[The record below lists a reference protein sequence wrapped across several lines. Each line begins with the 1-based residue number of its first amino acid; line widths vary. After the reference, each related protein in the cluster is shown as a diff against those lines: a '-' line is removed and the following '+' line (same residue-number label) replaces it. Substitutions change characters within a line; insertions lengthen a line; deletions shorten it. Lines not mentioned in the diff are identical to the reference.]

1 MCMSLRHAVCGDNV
15 SAVWLGA
22 GCLPYSWAVGVREA
36 GWHNCAL
43 HTLQPC
49 AATHLSCWECIQGC
63 QHPQHGRGDLHHKWQ
78 PLLMFVSCSVSCRC
92 RYQPSRWACLLTT
105 CLRSVRPH
113 PTCPAMMAC
122 GTACAPQRDRPAGTS
137 RRCTRRQGTPASILC
152 KHTDGQLRHC
162 AAGLL
167 SAQLHRVC

>member
-1 MCMSLRHAVCGDNV
+1 MLFVVIMSPQFGLVLVVYPTAGLWGCEKQGGTIAHCIPCSHVLQRTCRVG
-15 SAVWLGA
+15 SASKA
-22 GCLPYSWAVGVREA
+22 ASTRSTVGEIFTTN
-36 GWHNCAL
+36 GNPW
-43 HTLQPC
+43 
-49 AATHLSCWECIQGC
+49 
-63 QHPQHGRGDLHHKWQ
+63 
-78 PLLMFVSCSVSCRC
+78 LMFVSCSVSCRC